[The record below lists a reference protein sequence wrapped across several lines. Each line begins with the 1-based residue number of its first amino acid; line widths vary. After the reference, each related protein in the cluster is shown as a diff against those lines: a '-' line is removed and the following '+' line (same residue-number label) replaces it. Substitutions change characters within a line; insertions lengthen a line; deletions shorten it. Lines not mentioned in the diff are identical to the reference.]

1 MWKFQNPNQIIP
13 KTLSTFQA
21 QDLLNPKPDLN
32 LKYFQKIDNPEPKN
46 FLRVPNPMELIL
58 KSISNGKPE
67 PEEIWTRSTTIKHH
81 T

>member
-32 LKYFQKIDNPEPKN
+32 LKYFQKIDNPEEFQTQWN
-46 FLRVPNPMELIL
+46 
-58 KSISNGKPE
+58 
-67 PEEIWTRSTTIKHH
+67 
-81 T
+81 